1 MFLVLKIIKN
11 WHFLTIPTS
20 DYVIYEWSLTFS
32 IFQELLQPL
41 MHYYKDLAFDELPKS
56 LSERQKFLSAYFE
69 AIRFKRFDEM
79 CLMKM
84 KRCLEKGQIERFKKI
99 SQHLVMN
106 RKTMVCPK
114 LVQGSRELK
123 SYLDRIRKLHEEG
136 HNEKSRETAAVCD
149 FNDSDMDWTWP
160 LCIAANLDS
169 ANNATVLEVS
179 SF

>member
-1 MFLVLKIIKN
+1 
-11 WHFLTIPTS
+11 
-20 DYVIYEWSLTFS
+20 
-32 IFQELLQPL
+32 

-123 SYLDRIRKLHEEG
+123 SYLDRIRQGLLYRWTEH
-136 HNEKSRETAAVCD
+136 SAD
-149 FNDSDMDWTWP
+149 FF
-160 LCIAANLDS
+160 LKK
-169 ANNATVLEVS
+169 
-179 SF
+179 

>member
-1 MFLVLKIIKN
+1 
-11 WHFLTIPTS
+11 
-20 DYVIYEWSLTFS
+20 
-32 IFQELLQPL
+32 

-123 SYLDRIRKLHEEG
+123 SYLDRIWKLHEEG

-179 SF
+179 SFLSITHNHENF